1 MIENYCELRYKKK
14 SNHLIS
20 MDKGVLVMTTLMNNK
35 MKGTILGV
43 LTGFYSSSLLAQSAA
58 TPAAPSFLSM
68 LAPFGIIMVIMYF
81 LMIRPQKKKMDQ
93 ERLFLQGLKRGDEVY
108 TRSGLVGT
116 IQDFAEPLVILQVSK
131 GVDLKVIKSQIA
143 GKASQ
148 LVKPAEK

>member
-1 MIENYCELRYKKK
+1 MISLMNKKK
-14 SNHLIS
+14 SAGALSTLIS
-20 MDKGVLVMTTLMNNK
+20 VALLACH
-35 MKGTILGV
+35 
-43 LTGFYSSSLLAQSAA
+43 SSSLFAQSA

-116 IQDFAEPLVILQVSK
+116 IQEFAEPLVILQVSK

-148 LVKPAEK
+148 LVKPAAK